1 MTRLKKDYDDAK
13 AREKARQDFIPKV
26 KSLIEVYWTVED
38 APTRNKMLKEVL
50 QKVDY
55 LKETRNK
62 KGQGKQ
68 QIFFCICIRVF
79 QKTCKSNPKLKKFK
93 QGILQSQFA
102 YAIMPI
108 GKKTR

>member
-62 KGQGKQ
+62 KGQGKTAN
-68 QIFFCICIRVF
+68 FFLHLYPRI
-79 QKTCKSNPKLKKFK
+79 PKDL
-93 QGILQSQFA
+93 
-102 YAIMPI
+102 
-108 GKKTR
+108 